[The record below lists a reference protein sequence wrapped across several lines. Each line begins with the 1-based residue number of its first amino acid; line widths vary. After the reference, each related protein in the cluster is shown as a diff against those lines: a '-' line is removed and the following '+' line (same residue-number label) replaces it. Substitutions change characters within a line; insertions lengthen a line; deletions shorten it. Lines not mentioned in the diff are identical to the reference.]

1 MRQPFGEARADW
13 IVPDWPA
20 PLGVRALITTRAG
33 GVSKGPYAGPAGTLG
48 MNVGYG
54 SGDAAE
60 AVTANR
66 ERLRAVLPGLPCWL
80 RQVHG
85 AHVVD
90 AALVDGPVEADA
102 SFTDRLDNVIAVMIA
117 DCMPVLLTDDE
128 GRCVAVAHAGW
139 RGLAA
144 GVLRA
149 TVKAMRER
157 VGRHARLLAYLGPA
171 IGPDHFEVGPEV
183 RDAMTAGLEGA
194 SEGFVAHGTGK
205 FRADLFALG
214 RLALAEQGV
223 ARVYGGGVCTHCD
236 ADRFYSHRRDRITGR
251 HAALIW
257 RVPA

>member
-1 MRQPFGEARADW
+1 MTPPFGEVGSEW

-20 PLGVRALITTRAG
+20 PPGVRALITTRAG
-33 GVSKGPYAGPAGTLG
+33 GVSKVPYAGPNGTLG

-66 ERLRAVLPGLPCWL
+66 ERLGAVLPASPRWL

-90 AALVDGPVEADA
+90 AALVDRPVEADA
-102 SFTDRLDNVIAVMIA
+102 SFTDRLGTVIAVMIA
-117 DCMPVLLTDDE
+117 DCMPVLLTDDD

-144 GVLRA
+144 GILQT

-157 VGRHARLLAYLGPA
+157 VGRRARLLAYLGPA
-171 IGPDHFEVGPEV
+171 IGPDHFEVGSEV
-183 RDAMTAGLEGA
+183 RDAMTAGLAGA
-194 SEGFVAHGTGK
+194 PAAFVAHGAGK

-223 ARVYGGGVCTHCD
+223 AAVYGGGVCTHCD
-236 ADRFYSHRRDRITGR
+236 ADRFYSYRRDRITGR